1 MLELAEKDIWSVVK
15 NFSDVQKLSE
25 ATEDTV

>member
-1 MLELAEKDIWSVVK
+1 MLGLAEKDIWSVVE

-25 ATEDTV
+25 GTEDAV